1 MKIICLVGQCYS
13 GKSHFIEHYLK
24 RMFPCSVIHLG
35 EHFRQKGFDGVRVDS
50 EVLADMIKHLLGCLL
65 TDGHLVNNTAE
76 NMIVLDNAFKDVE
89 QADAVLKELDGQN
102 VSVMWLCDKRSYVDF
117 KKRGRNDD
125 TNIEQKR
132 KLWEDNSDALYQYL
146 IDRKV
151 DIIKVY
157 NTDDGFLLE

>member
-50 EVLADMIKHLLGCLL
+50 EVLANMIKHLLE
-65 TDGHLVNNTAE
+65 TEHFEDT
-76 NMIVLDNAFKDVE
+76 IILDNAFKDVE

>member
-24 RMFPCSVIHLG
+24 RMFPCSIIHLG

-50 EVLADMIKHLLGCLL
+50 EVLANTIKHLLITEHFGD
-65 TDGHLVNNTAE
+65 T
-76 NMIVLDNAFKDVE
+76 IILDNAFKDVE

-117 KKRGRNDD
+117 SKRGRDDD

-132 KLWEDNSDALYQYL
+132 KLWKDNSNALNHHL
-146 IDRKV
+146 IDRGI
-151 DIIKVY
+151 DIIRVY
-157 NTDDGFLLE
+157 NTDEGYLLK